1 MRWMPRAGSIR
12 CWLPSPMLRV
22 ALIQQ
27 TAEREFAPNLA
38 FLEAQ
43 ICDAA
48 AQGARFILTPE
59 NSAMLEPDREA
70 HRAKARAEEA
80 HPLPPLFSR
89 LAQETG
95 AYLLAGSIAVTV
107 AGDKLANRSLL
118 FAPDGSIAARY
129 DKIHLFDVD
138 LANGESYRESALI
151 APGAAAVTGKTPL
164 ANLGLSV
171 CYDLRFAALF
181 HALAQA
187 GAEIITIP
195 SAFTVPTGEAH
206 WHVLLR
212 ARAIETGCFILAP
225 AQTGTHA
232 ESRRT
237 YGHSL
242 IVSPWGEIIAEGGTA
257 PGLVIA
263 DLNLSE
269 VAKARQRIPSLTHDR
284 PFTPPS
290 FLSG

>member
-1 MRWMPRAGSIR
+1 
-12 CWLPSPMLRV
+12 MLRV

-27 TAEREFAPNLA
+27 TAARDFAPNLA

-43 ICDAA
+43 IKDAA
-48 AQGARFILTPE
+48 AQGARLILTPE
-59 NSAMLEPDREA
+59 NCAMLEPDRDA
-70 HRAKARAEEA
+70 HRAKALTEEA

-95 AYLLAGSIAVTV
+95 AFLLAGSIAVRV

-118 FAPDGSIAARY
+118 FAPDGRTAARY

-151 APGAAAVTGKTPL
+151 APGNAAVTVETPL
-164 ANLGLSV
+164 ARLGLSV

-181 HALAQA
+181 RALAQV
-187 GAEIITIP
+187 GADIITIP
-195 SAFTVPTGEAH
+195 SAFTVPTGQAH

-212 ARAIETGCFILAP
+212 ARAIETGGFVLAP
-225 AQTGTHA
+225 AQTGIHA
-232 ESRRT
+232 EGRRT

-242 IVSPWGEIIAEGGTA
+242 IVNPWGEIIADAGTE
-257 PGLVIA
+257 PGLVLA
-263 DLNLSE
+263 DLDLAE
-269 VAKARQRIPSLTHDR
+269 VMRARQRLPALTHDR
-284 PFTPPS
+284 PFTLPS
-290 FLSG
+290 SFSR

>member
-1 MRWMPRAGSIR
+1 
-12 CWLPSPMLRV
+12 MLRV

-27 TAEREFAPNLA
+27 TAARDFAPNLA

-43 ICDAA
+43 IRDAA
-48 AQGARFILTPE
+48 AHGARLIATPE
-59 NSAMLEPDREA
+59 NSAMLEPDQQA
-70 HRAKARAEEA
+70 HRAKALREEE
-80 HPLPPLFSR
+80 HPLPPLFAR

-95 AYLLAGSIAVTV
+95 AYLLAGSIAV
-107 AGDKLANRSLL
+107 ALDGGKLANRSLL
-118 FAPDGSIAARY
+118 FAPDGAVAARY

-151 APGAAAVTGKTPL
+151 APGDKAVTVKTAL
-164 ANLGLSV
+164 APLGLSV

-181 HALAQA
+181 RALAQA
-187 GAEIITIP
+187 GAAIITIP

-232 ESRRT
+232 EGRRT
-237 YGHSL
+237 FGHSL
-242 IVSPWGEIIAEGGTA
+242 IVNPWGTIIAEAGTD

-263 DLNLSE
+263 DLDLSE
-269 VAKARQRIPSLTHDR
+269 VAAARQRIPALTHDR
-284 PFTPPS
+284 PFASPS
-290 FLSG
+290 FLSA

>member
-1 MRWMPRAGSIR
+1 
-12 CWLPSPMLRV
+12 MLKV
-22 ALIQQ
+22 GLIQQ
-27 TAEREFAPNLA
+27 TAARDFAPNLA
-38 FLEAQ
+38 FLEDQ
-43 ICDAA
+43 IRAA
-48 AQGARFILTPE
+48 AAHGARFILTPE
-59 NSAMLEPDREA
+59 NCAMLEPDREA
-70 HRAKARAEEA
+70 HRAKAQPEET
-80 HPLPPLFSR
+80 HPLPPLFAR

-95 AYLLAGSIAVTV
+95 AWLLAGSIAVKV

-151 APGAAAVTGKTPL
+151 APGSAAVTVKTPL
-164 ANLGLSV
+164 AKLGLSV

-181 HALAQA
+181 RALAQA
-187 GAEIITIP
+187 GAELLTIP
-195 SAFTVPTGEAH
+195 AAFTVPTGEAH

-212 ARAIETGCFILAP
+212 ARAIETGAFVLAP

-232 ESRRT
+232 EGRRT

-242 IVSPWGEIIAEGGTA
+242 VVAPWGEVIAEAGTE
-257 PGLVIA
+257 PGLLLA
-263 DLNLSE
+263 DLDLAE

-284 PFTPPS
+284 DFTPPP
-290 FLSG
+290 FLSA